1 MKTKN
6 MNKVI
11 FGLMALCAL
20 LLNACVVGKKVVYV
34 KDMGVNG
41 HHRVMEE
48 EPMKIQKGDRLR
60 IVVQAKSPELAA
72 PFNGGAG
79 SYRVDAG
86 GNVEAIAEQTRDAQS
101 YVVNSQGAIDFPVLG
116 NIPLEGLTLEQIN
129 EKITTKLKTGGMI
142 AEPLVKVELLNFKV
156 SVVGAVVRENVL
168 NVENAEMTL
177 MEAIALSGGLKPN
190 AAPDQI
196 KVIREEGGIRRII
209 VHDIQSKSF
218 FDSPAYHLRQNDI
231 VYVTPRS
238 AEDTPRE
245 NRSWRFWTTAMGV
258 VSVVLAALTLAK

>member
-1 MKTKN
+1 MKTKI

-11 FGLMALCAL
+11 FGLIILCAL

-41 HHRVMEE
+41 HYTVMEE
-48 EPMKIQKGDRLR
+48 EAMKIQKGDRLR
-60 IVVQAKSPELAA
+60 IIVQAKSPELAA

-79 SYRVDAG
+79 AYRMDAN
-86 GNVEAIAEQTRDAQS
+86 GNVEAIAEQTKDGQS
-101 YVVNSQGAIDFPVLG
+101 YVVNSHGAIDFPVLG
-116 NIPLEGLTLEQIN
+116 NIPLEGRTLEQIT
-129 EKITTKLKTGGMI
+129 EKITSKLKTEGMI

-168 NVENAEMTL
+168 NVENAQMTL

-245 NRSWRFWTTAMGV
+245 NRSWRFWSTAMGV
-258 VSVVLAALTLAK
+258 ISIALAALTLAK